1 MSHKECYKSFKGEI
15 ISLRVRRFPKGKHL
29 SQTSYNGIVF
39 GHGGLGWETRE
50 EILKQEN
57 GLSQGRERRK
67 FQGQVMTE
75 HFTLSRVIDK

>member
-1 MSHKECYKSFKGEI
+1 M
-15 ISLRVRRFPKGKHL
+15 